1 MCSGLPAPFTIE
13 PCDGPVL
20 PHCRWH
26 TWQLED
32 EGPHIWIDVSVGGRD
47 VDDIQ
52 VWLLTDL
59 RLLWQQLRGVVVDVD
74 QVDLQGAGAAGRG
87 NSCTGTGICHHHL
100 GSSGTGNT
108 TEQPLSAFSSS
119 NKPGFL
125 TFPPWTLVGTYCTF
139 MVPGFKQYK
148 TSPSLL
154 TLLFSTPAEQE
165 VEFCRSAA
173 CSNAPSQTKTTSS

>member
-32 EGPHIWIDVSVGGRD
+32 EGPHVWIDVSICGRD
-47 VDDIQ
+47 VDDIE

-59 RLLWQQLRGVVVDVD
+59 CLLGQQLRGVVVDVD
-74 QVDLQGAGAAGRG
+74 QVDLQSARAAGRG
-87 NSCTGTGICHHHL
+87 NSCTGHRDLWALPGKQQDWQHHRPA
-100 GSSGTGNT
+100 
-108 TEQPLSAFSSS
+108 PLCLTAPINQDF
-119 NKPGFL
+119 
-125 TFPPWTLVGTYCTF
+125 TFPPWSLLGTYCAF
-139 MVPGFKQYK
+139 MVPCFTRYK

-154 TLLFSTPAEQE
+154 KCCCFSLLQNRRLS
-165 VEFCRSAA
+165 SADL
-173 CSNAPSQTKTTSS
+173 